1 MTYSFSYLGTDY
13 LIKTETGEYIH
24 IAENSTDP
32 RKPEAIAWLEAGN
45 TPTPY
50 YAISTWQQVRTKR
63 NQLLQQSDWTQLED
77 VVADKE
83 AWQEYRKQLRNI
95 TENFS
100 SPIEVVWPE
109 LPK

>member
-83 AWQEYRKQLRNI
+83 AWIAYRQQLRYI
-95 TENFS
+95 TKSFS
-100 SPIEVVWPE
+100 SPIEVVWPT
-109 LPK
+109 PPD